1 MLQLKF
7 LISLKSLNFR
17 SITIARNYAGTLI
30 VNRPFFRCGYVLYTS
45 QNVANYL
52 IWLHSWK
59 NVFWKSILKN
69 TTQSLP
75 THFHNTRL
83 WPFWKFW
90 ALHSQNFKIV
100 YCFEFHLSI
109 CPKFTKMCPFS
120 FIPPAYPNFLE

>member
-52 IWLHSWK
+52 IWLHSRK
-59 NVFWKSILKN
+59 NVSWKSIPKN
-69 TTQSLP
+69 TTQSLS
-75 THFHNTRL
+75 THFHNTGFGL
-83 WPFWKFW
+83 
-90 ALHSQNFKIV
+90 
-100 YCFEFHLSI
+100 FENVEHFHTLKTLNLSI
-109 CPKFTKMCPFS
+109 VLS
-120 FIPPAYPNFLE
+120 FIFRFALNLLKCALFHSYHLHTLTF

>member
-7 LISLKSLNFR
+7 LISLKSLKFR

-30 VNRPFFRCGYVLYTS
+30 VNRPFFHCGYYVLYTS

-90 ALHSQNFKIV
+90 AIHTLKTWN
-100 YCFEFHLSI
+100 LSI
-109 CPKFTKMCPFS
+109 VLS
-120 FIPPAYPNFLE
+120 FIFRFALNLLKCALFHSYHLHTLTF